1 MKNYSNS
8 NANSPSPLNSHYK
21 TNRWSSLNSHTNSL
35 TLRTS
40 SPNMSDMSGMR
51 YTNSPTPT
59 NRNTLVNR
67 NVSTP
72 TQFKRIKLSWN
83 SNYYLK
89 DENDGCICICG
100 CNKCHS
106 LFNVLHT
113 PTNVGFSV
121 GSTCIKKFFP
131 DLYSK
136 VKKIQNKE
144 ICIQC
149 NEALYYG
156 NYKGHT
162 KNAEK
167 DNI

>member
-1 MKNYSNS
+1 MN
-8 NANSPSPLNSHYK
+8 
-21 TNRWSSLNSHTNSL
+21 THTNYKKKDYYLDELYLCHNFYRRLVGRDDSL
-35 TLRTS
+35 ESYDDLI
-40 SPNMSDMSGMR
+40 G
-51 YTNSPTPT
+51 YVKLLTNDEYFLKHKT
-59 NRNTLVNR
+59 
-67 NVSTP
+67 
-72 TQFKRIKLSWN
+72 
-83 SNYYLK
+83 NYYLK

-167 DNI
+167 DKNGNNKHLGHCISCWNS